1 MKVTQ
6 VSIRYARSLFEL
18 ALEQKEL
25 EEVYLDIRLMQ
36 KVCAENRSFR
46 LMLQSPIVQTDKK
59 ARIIRE
65 VFGKSVRP
73 LTLNFILLLAR
84 KRRESFIPPIA
95 DSFIEQYQDYRKILP
110 VSVKTPGPLSEE
122 TRAQAMSVM
131 SKFTGAQI
139 EFTEETDP
147 DLIGGFILTWKDLQY
162 DATLSHQIE
171 KLRRGVGK
179 QNLYVKDR

>member
-6 VSIRYARSLFEL
+6 VAIRYARSLFDL
-18 ALEQKEL
+18 ALEQEEL
-25 EEVYLDIRLMQ
+25 EEVYHDIRLLQ
-36 KVCAENRSFR
+36 QVCIENKGFR
-46 LMLQSPIVQTDKK
+46 LLLQSPIVQTDKK
-59 ARIIRE
+59 GRIVRE
-65 VFGKSVRP
+65 IFGKSIRP

-84 KRRESFIPPIA
+84 KRRESYIPPIA
-95 DSFIEQYQDYRKILP
+95 DAFIEQYQDYRKILP
-110 VSVKTPGPLSEE
+110 VIVRTPGPLSDE
-122 TRAQAMSVM
+122 TRAQAASVM

-147 DLIGGFILTWKDLQY
+147 ELIGGFILTWKDLQY